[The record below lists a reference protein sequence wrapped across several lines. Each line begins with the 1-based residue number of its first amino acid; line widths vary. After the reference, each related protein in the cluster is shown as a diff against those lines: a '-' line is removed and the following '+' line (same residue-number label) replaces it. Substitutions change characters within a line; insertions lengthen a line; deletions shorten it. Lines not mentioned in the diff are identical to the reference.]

1 MTRHEY
7 AQLSR
12 VRRALVGL
20 PGNYQL
26 ALAMFDRVLAE
37 ANDAFYVEDCYND
50 EMEKMSNGPDLN

>member
-12 VRRALVGL
+12 VRRALIGL

-26 ALAMFDRVLAE
+26 ALAVFDKVLAD
-37 ANDAFYVEDCYND
+37 ANDAFCVEDCYND
-50 EMEKMSNGPDLN
+50 EMEKMNHGPDQH

>member
-12 VRRALVGL
+12 VRRSLVGL

-26 ALAMFDRVLAE
+26 ALAVFDKVLAD
-37 ANDAFYVEDCYND
+37 ANEAFYVEDAYQD
-50 EMEKMSNGPDLN
+50 EMEKMNHGPDQH